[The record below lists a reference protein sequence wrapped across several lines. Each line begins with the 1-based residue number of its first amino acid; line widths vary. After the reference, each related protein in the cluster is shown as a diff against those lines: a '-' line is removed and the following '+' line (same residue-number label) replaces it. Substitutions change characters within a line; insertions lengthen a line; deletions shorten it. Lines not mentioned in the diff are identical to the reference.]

1 MMMFISATSKIVK
14 DYCDEQSPIQTVA
27 FRTLDIK
34 RTYHWG
40 WVDAKNT
47 HIRGKDHYMTDLLY
61 DWFGF
66 KQTSKTVLIR

>member
-14 DYCDEQSPIQTVA
+14 DYCDEQS
-27 FRTLDIK
+27 
-34 RTYHWG
+34 
-40 WVDAKNT
+40 
-47 HIRGKDHYMTDLLY
+47 IRGKDHYMTDLLY